1 MRVLPLDQRRW
12 SLLDARY
19 QVPLQM
25 QIFRIDGNIAIDGE
39 GQVRD
44 LEFKRDAFTL
54 LGCSIVMEGD
64 VLVSA

>member
-1 MRVLPLDQRRW
+1 
-12 SLLDARY
+12 
-19 QVPLQM
+19 M

-64 VLVSA
+64 VLVSAWKQQRACITGTSET